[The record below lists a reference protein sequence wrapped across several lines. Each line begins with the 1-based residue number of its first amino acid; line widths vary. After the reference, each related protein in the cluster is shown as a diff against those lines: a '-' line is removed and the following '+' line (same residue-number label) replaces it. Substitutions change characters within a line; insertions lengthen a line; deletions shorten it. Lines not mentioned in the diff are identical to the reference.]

1 MLLEENMKTIGLI
14 GGTTWVS
21 TLEYYRI
28 INETIKEKLGGAHSA
43 HCILYSVDFDEFI
56 LQREG
61 KWDEIASSFIDIAKK
76 LEQSGADFLII
87 CANTM
92 HKIADDVQ
100 NSVNIPLIHIVD
112 VTAEKIV
119 ERGLK
124 KVGLLGTKYTME
136 DEFYKQRLKEKFN
149 IEIIIPEAKEREI
162 VHNIIFNEL
171 THEIITQSSKQ
182 KYIKIINNLV
192 SNKVEGIILGCT
204 EIPLLI
210 KKDDVDIPIFDT
222 TAIHAKAAVEYA
234 LK

>member
-1 MLLEENMKTIGLI
+1 MKTIGLI
-14 GGTTWVS
+14 GGTTWLS
-21 TLEYYRI
+21 TIEYYRI
-28 INETIKEKLGGAHSA
+28 INETVKEKLGGAHSA
-43 HCILYSVDFDEFI
+43 HCILYSVDFDEFVV
-56 LQREG
+56 QREG
-61 KWDEIASSFIDIAKK
+61 KWDEIACSFIDIAKR

-92 HKIADDVQ
+92 HKIADEIQ
-100 NSVNIPLIHIVD
+100 KSVNIPILHIAD

-136 DEFYKQRLKEKFN
+136 EEFYKRRLKERFN
-149 IEIIIPEAKEREI
+149 IETIIPETKEREI
-162 VHNIIFNEL
+162 IHNIILDEL
-171 THEIITQSSKQ
+171 THEIIKRSSKQ

-192 SNKVEGIILGCT
+192 YKGAEGIILGCT

-210 KKDDVDIPIFDT
+210 KENDVNTHIFDT
-222 TAIHAKAAVEYA
+222 TAIHAKAAVEFA